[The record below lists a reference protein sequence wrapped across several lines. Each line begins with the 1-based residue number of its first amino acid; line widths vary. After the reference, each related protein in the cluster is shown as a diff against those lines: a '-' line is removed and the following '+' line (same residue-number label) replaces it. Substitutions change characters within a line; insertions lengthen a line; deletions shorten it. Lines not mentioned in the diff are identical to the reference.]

1 MITDKQCVL
10 DIHFMM
16 GVFFFVGCRRDSFIT
31 HRAFCDALAEE
42 SARAI
47 TGNPVL
53 LSSQA
58 AVAGP
63 SSSTPHSHSQIS
75 LQQQQ
80 QQQHQQQQQFNNS
93 NNDFH
98 AFQMKKE
105 QQSFSIRP
113 PHEMVPPWMSSS
125 LPSSSM
131 FPTRLDHD
139 FTQQPTQD
147 LGLHEIQNPS
157 PSSLGPT
164 LPPYHPTISPHMS
177 ATALLQKAAQM
188 GATMSKTT
196 TAGGSGS
203 PPAMNMNMNM
213 NMNMIRPHQAHMS
226 TDHSGGN
233 ITTGFGLNL
242 SSHGEMGGGF
252 VQTPFGNK
260 AAAAGGGGG
269 GAPSHSLLLQDM
281 MTSLSSAAGFD
292 SSSFEDAFGGMLNSR
307 KNGNNLHQT
316 FLSKSATTTST
327 ATHHTAAAAGG
338 GGGNDGLTRD
348 FLGLRALSHSDILN
362 IAGLGTCMNTTTP
375 HDHPNQ
381 TQQKPWQG

>member
-1 MITDKQCVL
+1 MCVRHTL
-10 DIHFMM
+10 YD
-16 GVFFFVGCRRDSFIT
+16 GCFFFVGCRRDSFIT

-47 TGNPVL
+47 TGNPIL

-80 QQQHQQQQQFNNS
+80 QQQQQQQFNNS

-164 LPPYHPTISPHMS
+164 LPPYNPTISPHMS

-213 NMNMIRPHQAHMS
+213 NMIRPHQSHMS

-260 AAAAGGGGG
+260 AAAAAGGGGG

-338 GGGNDGLTRD
+338 GGNDGLTRD

-375 HDHPNQ
+375 HDHQNQ